1 MFKNPELCHL
11 RDTYLKAITFLG
23 RKNVIT
29 DSVCSD
35 LVNTVFSNTKHEWLW
50 VENGIKHVH
59 EVNTATIHDL
69 LEESDDV
76 PLAIVNP
83 LIADDLMKY
92 DYVSKYIC
100 LTVPIVTADVFDP
113 KSGSEVFATERTFIQ
128 RKNVYEPIQLLT
140 SCVIQN
146 GFVLTTYTY

>member
-1 MFKNPELCHL
+1 M
-11 RDTYLKAITFLG
+11 
-23 RKNVIT
+23 
-29 DSVCSD
+29 
-35 LVNTVFSNTKHEWLW
+35 
-50 VENGIKHVH
+50 H

-92 DYVSKYIC
+92 GYVSKYIC

-113 KSGSEVFATERTFIQ
+113 ESGSEVFATERTFIP